1 MLSTNPNGRPKMKN
15 VVKAL
20 CNIYH
25 EEIQKAQNLKVGIGL
40 AVLVG
45 LGLGSYFLLKELD
58 S

>member
-1 MLSTNPNGRPKMKN
+1 MKN